1 MDSFRRRETAP
12 RLVRAG
18 ERPGPLDEVYRRYGP
33 YVAAVIL
40 RLTGRDADVED
51 LVQDVFVEAARAI
64 ESLREPEA
72 IKGWLATIAVRTTRR
87 TLRLRKMRGFLGLD
101 AGADYTRVIDGAVAP
116 HTSSEDRLLL
126 ASVYQILDKLAV
138 DDRVAFVLHHIEGEK
153 LDAVA
158 RLCGC
163 SCATAKRRIA
173 RVHSALEA
181 RLGKAGLGEARSS
194 DD

>member
-18 ERPGPLDEVYRRYGP
+18 ENPGPLDEVYRRYGP

-87 TLRLRKMRGFLGLD
+87 TLRLRKLRGFVGLD
-101 AGADYTRVIDGAVAP
+101 AGADYARVMDGAAAP
-116 HTSSEDRLLL
+116 HTSGEDRLLL

-138 DDRVAFVLHHIEGEK
+138 DDRLAFVLHHIEGEK
-153 LDAVA
+153 LDTVA

-173 RVHSALEA
+173 RVQGALEA
-181 RLGKAGLGEARSS
+181 RLGDAGLRPARSS
-194 DD
+194 DG